1 MSFFTDDEKL
11 LEKYKNIWIKIAD
24 LKNIELNAL
33 LVYDKIYKKTKIRTY
48 DDKIYTKY
56 HTVNVPKDEIECKSF
71 TVIFIDSLLAC
82 KKNI

>member
-1 MSFFTDDEKL
+1 MI
-11 LEKYKNIWIKIAD
+11 KYI
-24 LKNIELNAL
+24 
-33 LVYDKIYKKTKIRTY
+33 KKTKIRTY

-71 TVIFIDSLLAC
+71 AVIFIDSLLAC